1 MPALDTALEILSS
14 GSVGLTQ
21 ARFQELQLALAKME
35 LETKRETMREDV
47 LWRKEQRQRENALYA
62 LDTSEK
68 FLKEEKFNAA
78 QSVIGNLV
86 GILPEFKEDM
96 TMKQIKRQL
105 RDNVPDELLQNKIA
119 SIVFNYYSESEA
131 SQLAAIESATK
142 LS

>member
-68 FLKEEKFNAA
+68 FLKEE
-78 QSVIGNLV
+78 
-86 GILPEFKEDM
+86 
-96 TMKQIKRQL
+96 
-105 RDNVPDELLQNKIA
+105 
-119 SIVFNYYSESEA
+119 
-131 SQLAAIESATK
+131 
-142 LS
+142 